1 MQSLLPAGNKAA
13 FWPNY
18 NNAALHISCTDK
30 AIPECT
36 ATKLRKMFYS
46 LLKSINNHSINLK
59 TNYFTLCLCALC
71 VLVHFGV

>member
-18 NNAALHISCTDK
+18 NHAALHISCTDK

-46 LLKSINNHSINLK
+46 LLKSINNHSI
-59 TNYFTLCLCALC
+59 
-71 VLVHFGV
+71 